1 MGNFRI
7 YYGQFGSTLFPNLVV
22 EKLMHFI
29 NNKMICTLIGESA
42 HNQDICTDNTI
53 GPDELIVHNI

>member
-42 HNQDICTDNTI
+42 QS
-53 GPDELIVHNI
+53 GYLYRQYYRS